1 LFSRLWSATIAGI
14 DGVPVLVET
23 DVSGGLP
30 GLEIVGLADVAVR
43 ESRHRVRSAIKNSG
57 FEMPARRITVSLAP
71 ADLHKDGS
79 QMDLAVAAGILC
91 ASGQLSVHR
100 DQAEYL
106 LLGELGLDGSLR
118 PVRGVLS
125 MVLSLREGIK
135 GAVLPWENSGE
146 VSFLDGIDLLAARSL
161 GEVARFLQ
169 GSGSLS
175 RVGETKTAPP
185 VVEQKVVDAAEI
197 RGQAVAKR
205 ALLVAACG
213 GHNVLLTGPP
223 GVGKSMLARALPGLL
238 PDLTRE
244 EALEVMRIHSVA
256 GILPPGG
263 GLVRQRPFRAPHHTV
278 TATAL
283 IGGGAH
289 PRPGEISLA
298 HRGVLFLD
306 EMPEFSPSVLNALRQ
321 PIEDGYAVITRSRG
335 SYRFPCRFQLV
346 GAMNNCPCGYYGD
359 DLRECSC
366 TPNARKNYVGRV
378 SGPFLDR
385 MDISISVAR
394 VPVEEL
400 TDECGEPSQALRERV
415 IEARGRQEKRFGA
428 SCIRNNAE
436 MGPREISTL
445 VTFSGRAR
453 KLAFDA
459 VKKMNLSTRAYYRV
473 LKVAVSVA
481 DLECSPRVEEEH
493 VAEALSYR
501 QTLGQHE

>member
-1 LFSRLWSATIAGI
+1 MYSRLWSATIAGI
-14 DGVPVLVET
+14 DGVPVRVET

-30 GLEIVGLADVAVR
+30 GLEIVGLADAAVR

-57 FEMPARRITVSLAP
+57 FEMPARRITVNLAP

-79 QMDLAVAAGILC
+79 QIDLAVAAGILS
-91 ASGQLSVHR
+91 AGGQLPLHS
-100 DQAEYL
+100 DYADYL
-106 LLGELGLDGSLR
+106 LLGELALDGTLR
-118 PVRGVLS
+118 PVRGVLP
-125 MVLSLREGIK
+125 MVLGLKEGIK
-135 GAVLPWENSGE
+135 GAVIPWENSGE
-146 VSFLDGIDLLAARSL
+146 VSFLDGMNLLVARSL
-161 GEVARFLQ
+161 GEVASFLK
-169 GSGSLS
+169 GHGPLP
-175 RVGETKTAPP
+175 RVTEAQSAPP
-185 VVEQKVVDAAEI
+185 DVTQKVVDTAEI

-205 ALLVAACG
+205 ALVVAACG
-213 GHNVLLTGPP
+213 SHNVLLTGSP
-223 GVGKSMLARALPGLL
+223 GVGKSMLARSLPGIL

-263 GLVRQRPFRAPHHTV
+263 GLIRHRPFRAPHHTV

-321 PIEDGYAVITRSRG
+321 PLEDGYAVVTRSRG

-346 GAMNNCPCGYYGD
+346 AAMNNCPCGYFED
-359 DLRECSC
+359 DLRECTC
-366 TPNARKNYVGRV
+366 TPHARRNYVGRI

-385 MDISISVAR
+385 MDISISVPR

-400 TDECGEPSQALRERV
+400 IGEKGEPSERLRERV
-415 IEARGRQEKRFGA
+415 LAARERQAKRFESSG
-428 SCIRNNAE
+428 IRTNAE
-436 MGPREISTL
+436 MGPRELSTL
-445 VTFSGRAR
+445 VTFSGKAR
-453 KLAFDA
+453 KLAFQA
-459 VKKMNLSTRAYYRV
+459 VNKMHLSTRAYYRV

-501 QTLGQHE
+501 QTVGQHE